1 MGHQIRGSGAA
12 WGKSPGR
19 SERGKGRAEEA
30 VEADAFAK
38 GVNPIMY
45 EIEE

>member
-1 MGHQIRGSGAA
+1 MPHGVNRPVGA
-12 WGKSPGR
+12 
-19 SERGKGRAEEA
+19 ERGKGRAEEA
-30 VEADAFAK
+30 VEAAAFAK

>member
-19 SERGKGRAEEA
+19 SERGKGKAEA
-30 VEADAFAK
+30 MEADAFAK

>member
-19 SERGKGRAEEA
+19 SERGKGKAE
-30 VEADAFAK
+30 EADAFAK